1 MAAKLIEHA
10 LAAEPEPLKSLVPIS
25 VGIAAWDGDVPSRNS
40 VQALKKVGLD
50 ISGHRSRRVTL
61 ELAENSIVLLCMTRS
76 HKQIINES
84 FPELKPPIHLLRE
97 FLPSKTEVEI
107 RDPYGMN
114 LESYEF
120 CRDNIVEA
128 IPSVVEFLRKLVN
141 SQP

>member
-1 MAAKLIEHA
+1 MAAKLLEHA
-10 LAAEPEPLKSLVPIS
+10 LEAEPDPLKSLVPIS
-25 VGIAAWDGDVPSRNS
+25 GGIAAWDGDVPSRHS
-40 VQALKKVGLD
+40 VQVLKNVGLD

-61 ELAENSIVLLCMTRS
+61 EMAENSLVLLCMTRA

-84 FPELKPPIHLLRE
+84 FPQLKKPIHLLRE
-97 FLPSKTEVEI
+97 FIPSPVELEI

-120 CRDNIVEA
+120 CRDSIVEA